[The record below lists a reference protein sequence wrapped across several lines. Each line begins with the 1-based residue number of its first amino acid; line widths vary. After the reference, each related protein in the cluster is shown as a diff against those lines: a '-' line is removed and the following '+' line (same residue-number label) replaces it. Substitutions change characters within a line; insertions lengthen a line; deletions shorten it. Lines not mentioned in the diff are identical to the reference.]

1 MDVQAFWNVIG
12 HYNEQTWII
21 QIILLVFMISAIA
34 LSYMQKVQWSAKFL
48 LGIANIFK
56 GSVYWLGLE

>member
-34 LSYMQKVQWSAKFL
+34 LSYMQKVQWLYSGVQNF
-48 LGIANIFK
+48 
-56 GSVYWLGLE
+56 Y